1 MPATLIYALLVNETK
16 FTEGST
22 VWVTDFSFTKDKI

>member
-1 MPATLIYALLVNETK
+1 MPATLLYALLVNETK

-22 VWVTDFSFTKDKI
+22 VWVTDFTKDKI